1 MSVPKKARERAK
13 KLREAVTRYRALEHE
28 HDASPIS
35 PEALDSLKYELAE
48 LEARY
53 PELVTPDSPTQVVAG
68 APLPEL
74 KKVRHAVPQ
83 WSFNDA
89 FTEDDVRAWAARIEK
104 ALGRDQVPGE
114 GVPRSGSLSRA
125 ERGDRGGY
133 DLEL

>member
-1 MSVPKKARERAK
+1 MAGPRKANQEVRQRVAA
-13 KLREAVTRYRALEHE
+13 LQEAVRKYRTLEHE

-35 PEALDSLKYELAE
+35 PEALDSLKYELTE

-74 KKVRHAVPQ
+74 KKVRHAVAQ

-89 FTEDDVRAWAARIEK
+89 FTEGDIRAWEAR
-104 ALGRDQVPGE
+104 ALKLLGQ
-114 GVPRSGSLSRA
+114 
-125 ERGDRGGY
+125 
-133 DLEL
+133 EL